1 MRAIDF
7 SNENDYRLRRVH
19 ERNLAML
26 HATLLDRPETAARNV
41 FPSTAPAP
49 VPRSLDSR
57 ALLGGAHEVRI
68 THAGQEY
75 RLRLTRN
82 DKLILTK

>member
-1 MRAIDF
+1 
-7 SNENDYRLRRVH
+7 
-19 ERNLAML
+19 ML
-26 HATLLDRPETAARNV
+26 DATLADRSGTAAHKA
-41 FPSTAPAP
+41 FPSTAPAL
-49 VPRSLDSR
+49 VPRSFDSH